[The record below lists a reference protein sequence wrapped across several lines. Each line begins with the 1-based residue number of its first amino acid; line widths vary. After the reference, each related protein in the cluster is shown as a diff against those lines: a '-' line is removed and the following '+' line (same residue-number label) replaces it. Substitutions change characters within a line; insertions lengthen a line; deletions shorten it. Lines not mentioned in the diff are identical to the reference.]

1 MLVLIKS
8 SLNGKMVYA
17 TSYYVIVIKATFFF
31 LEIAGISPKQMVKSR
46 FHNIINWYS
55 SCRHRT
61 ALSLVGRWC
70 HLKMPTFHYN
80 VLFEDTTNEV

>member
-31 LEIAGISPKQMVKSR
+31 LEIAGYLTK
-46 FHNIINWYS
+46 
-55 SCRHRT
+55 
-61 ALSLVGRWC
+61 ADG
-70 HLKMPTFHYN
+70 
-80 VLFEDTTNEV
+80 